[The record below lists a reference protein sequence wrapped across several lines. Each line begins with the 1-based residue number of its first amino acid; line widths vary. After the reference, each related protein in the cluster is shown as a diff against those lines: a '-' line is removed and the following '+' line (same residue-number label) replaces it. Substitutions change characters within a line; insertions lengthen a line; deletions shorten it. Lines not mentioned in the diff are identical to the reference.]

1 MGNFLV
7 ATVTAMTPI
16 EEPSSHKLCGA
27 AKNKL
32 KKKKKKTSQ
41 VIFMSSQ
48 AENHCFRG

>member
-7 ATVTAMTPI
+7 ATLTAMTLI

-27 AKNKL
+27 AK
-32 KKKKKKTSQ
+32 KKKKNSQ
-41 VIFMSSQ
+41 VIFMGSQ